1 MYFLKL
7 AENIKTKKLKRQI
20 QMFNPEKNLKRMEII
35 QKILFKN
42 ELNKRLGKQN
52 LIGEE
57 KKKKKRSRIK
67 DRIISHKT
75 SV

>member
-42 ELNKRLGKQN
+42 GLSNKRLDKQN

-57 KKKKKRSRIK
+57 KKKKEKIKNKRQNYSI
-67 DRIISHKT
+67 
-75 SV
+75 

>member
-42 ELNKRLGKQN
+42 GLSNKRLGKQN

-57 KKKKKRSRIK
+57 KKKKEKIKNKRQNYSI
-67 DRIISHKT
+67 
-75 SV
+75 